1 MSRIGIKPVEILEGV
16 SVTLGPVEATITGP
30 QGELVVALPHGVTVT
45 EHNGKLTVSRISNL
59 KHYRALHGTVRAL
72 LQNAIV
78 GAKEGFTK
86 KLELIGIGYRAAL
99 EGEELVLQLGFTHP
113 VRMHIPTGLSVKVEK
128 NVISI
133 TGRDKHKIGQFAS
146 EIRAKRPPE
155 PYKGKGVR
163 YQGEQVRMKQG
174 KAMKAAG

>member
-1 MSRIGIKPVEILEGV
+1 MSRIGIKPVKILDGV
-16 SVTLGPVEATITGP
+16 SVELGPVEATIKGE
-30 QGELVVALPHGVTVT
+30 QGELKVALPHGVKVT
-45 EHNGKLTVSRISNL
+45 EKNGELIVSRISDL
-59 KHYRALHGTVRAL
+59 KHYRALHGTIRAL

-86 KLELIGIGYRAAL
+86 KLELVGIGYRAAL
-99 EGEELVLQLGFTHP
+99 EGNDLVLQLGFTHP
-113 VRMHIPTGLSVKVEK
+113 VRMSIPEGLTVKIEK

-133 TGRDKHKIGQFAS
+133 TGRDKHRLGQFAA
-146 EIRAKRPPE
+146 EVRQVRPPE

-163 YQGEQVRMKQG
+163 YQGEQIRMKQG